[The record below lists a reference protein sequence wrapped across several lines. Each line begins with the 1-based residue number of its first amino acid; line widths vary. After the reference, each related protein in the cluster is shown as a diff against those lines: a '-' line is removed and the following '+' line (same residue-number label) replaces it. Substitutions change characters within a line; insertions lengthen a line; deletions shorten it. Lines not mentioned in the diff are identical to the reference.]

1 MVVESVSAGTASS
14 SSAPDLPTPG
24 GDRPARKWRDTA
36 AYVLL
41 ILGMFGVLAN
51 AAVFYRHLNT
61 LLDAGNAVRATQHT
75 ERRISLFLETL
86 LDAETGQ
93 RGYLLTGDAQYLRPY
108 YRAASLLD
116 AQLAQLSQELDGEDE
131 AQRERLARLEPVVRR
146 KLGELAESIAVRLDQ
161 GADAARALVARNTG
175 IADMDEIRAILQSMS
190 ADKVRR
196 LNDLEQTYHSTRQIT
211 MVSLGVFVGTSLA
224 LVVVVIVMIRRA
236 DRQRIQAV
244 EDHAGY
250 IAEIGRTVAQLRRER
265 NEIADINEMAS
276 FLQSSNS
283 TAELGATVGAFLER
297 SFPALAGCLYVFSQ
311 SRNDLQ
317 LEAAFGTEAV
327 VPRLSPDQCW
337 GLRRGEAHAWHRAAG
352 VPACT
357 HHVGADDGPSL
368 CPPLI
373 AHGETIGL
381 LTLVGPGV
389 ASAAAGDDESDD
401 GVRRL
406 ADAAARHLALALAN
420 LQLRDTLKEQSIRD
434 PLTGA
439 FNRRHFEIVGAKEL
453 AQCVRVGRGFALVML
468 DIDHFKRYN
477 DVHGHAAG
485 DAVLVAV
492 CDYLHQHIRE
502 ADWLFRL
509 GGEEFA
515 LLLREVDLG
524 DAARRAEHLRAGIA
538 ELRISG
544 NGFDLPSVTVSMGL
558 ATWQTTNDKLDGVL
572 ARADEALYRSK
583 AAGRNRLTVS
593 LEGASAPPAG
603 SGRE

>member
-1 MVVESVSAGTASS
+1 MVVESVSAGTGSPSS
-14 SSAPDLPTPG
+14 ETGPPSAG
-24 GDRPARKWRDTA
+24 GDRQTRKWHDTA
-36 AYVLL
+36 AYALL

-51 AAVFYRHLNT
+51 AVVFYRHLNS
-61 LLDAGNAVRATQHT
+61 LLDAGNAVRATQLT

-108 YRAASLLD
+108 YRAAGLLD
-116 AQLAQLSQELDGEDE
+116 AQLAQLSEELDDDD
-131 AQRERLARLEPVVRR
+131 AQAERLARLQPVVRR
-146 KLGELAESIAVRLDQ
+146 KLGELAESIAVRLDK
-161 GADAARALVARNTG
+161 GAEAARAFVARNTG

-196 LNDLEQTYHSTRQIT
+196 LNDLEGTYQATRQIT
-211 MVSLGVFVGTSLA
+211 MLSLGVFVGTSLA

-236 DRQRIQAV
+236 DRQRIQAI

-250 IAEIGRTVAQLRRER
+250 IAEIGRKVAQLRRER

-297 SFPALAGCLYVFSQ
+297 SFPALAGCLYVFSP

-317 LEAAFGTEAV
+317 LEAAFGTGTAV
-327 VPRLSPDQCW
+327 ARLSPEQCW
-337 GLRRGEAHAWHRAAG
+337 GLRRGETHAWHHAAG
-352 VPACT
+352 VPACI
-357 HHVGADDGPSL
+357 HHAGADDAPSL
-368 CPPLI
+368 CLPLI

-381 LTLVGPGV
+381 LTLAGPGV
-389 ASAAAGDDESDD
+389 AGAAAGDEESDD

-406 ADAAARHLALALAN
+406 ADAVARHLALAVAN

-439 FNRRHFEIVGAKEL
+439 FNRRHFDIVGAKEL

-515 LLLREVDLG
+515 LLLREVDFG
-524 DAARRAEHLRAGIA
+524 DAARRADDLRAGIA
-538 ELRISG
+538 ELRIAS

-558 ATWQTTNDKLDGVL
+558 ATWQTRNDKLDTVL
-572 ARADEALYRSK
+572 ARADEALYQSK

-593 LEGASAPPAG
+593 PEGAPAPPPG
-603 SGRE
+603 SEGA

>member
-1 MVVESVSAGTASS
+1 MVVESVSTGTGSPSS
-14 SSAPDLPTPG
+14 ETGLPSAG
-24 GDRPARKWRDTA
+24 GDRPIRKWRDTA

-51 AAVFYRHLNT
+51 AVVFYRHLNS
-61 LLDAGNAVRATQHT
+61 LLDAGNAVRAAQHT

-108 YRAASLLD
+108 YRAAGLLD
-116 AQLAQLSQELDGEDE
+116 AQLAQLSQELGDDD
-131 AQRERLARLEPVVRR
+131 AQDERLARLQPVVRR

-161 GADAARALVARNTG
+161 GAEAARAFVARNTG
-175 IADMDEIRAILQSMS
+175 IADMDEIRAILQSIS

-196 LNDLEQTYHSTRQIT
+196 LNDLEETYHSTRQIT

-236 DRQRIQAV
+236 DRQRIRAI

-250 IAEIGRTVAQLRRER
+250 IAEIGRKVAQLRRER
-265 NEIADINEMAS
+265 NEIADVNEMAS

-297 SFPALAGCLYVFSQ
+297 SFPALAGRLYVFSP

-317 LEAAFGTEAV
+317 LEAAFGTGEAV
-327 VPRLSPDQCW
+327 ARLSPDQCW

-357 HHVGADDGPSL
+357 HHADADDGPSL
-368 CPPLI
+368 CLPLI

-381 LTLVGPGV
+381 LTLAGPGV
-389 ASAAAGDDESDD
+389 AGAAAGDEDQDD

-406 ADAAARHLALALAN
+406 ADAAARHLALAVAN

-453 AQCVRVGRGFALVML
+453 AQCVRVGRSFALVML

-485 DAVLVAV
+485 DAVLVAL

-515 LLLREVDLG
+515 LLLREVDFG
-524 DAARRAEHLRAGIA
+524 DAARRAEDLRAGIA
-538 ELRISG
+538 GLRIAS
-544 NGFDLPSVTVSMGL
+544 NDFDLPSVTVSMGL
-558 ATWQTTNDKLDGVL
+558 ATWQTRNDKLDGVL
-572 ARADEALYRSK
+572 ARADEALYQSK

-593 LEGASAPPAG
+593 PEGAPASPAG
-603 SGRE
+603 SGRD

>member
-1 MVVESVSAGTASS
+1 MVVESVSTGTGSPSS
-14 SSAPDLPTPG
+14 ETGLLSAG
-24 GDRPARKWRDTA
+24 GDPQARKWRDTA
-36 AYVLL
+36 AYLLL

-51 AAVFYRHLNT
+51 AVVFYRHLNS
-61 LLDAGNAVRATQHT
+61 LLDAGNAVRAAQHT

-108 YRAASLLD
+108 YRAAGLLD
-116 AQLAQLSQELDGEDE
+116 AQLDQLSQELDDDD
-131 AQRERLARLEPVVRR
+131 AQVERLARLQPVVRR
-146 KLGELAESIAVRLDQ
+146 KLGELAESIAVRLEQ
-161 GADAARALVARNTG
+161 GAEAARAFVARNTG

-196 LNDLEQTYHSTRQIT
+196 LNDLEETYHSTRQIT
-211 MVSLGVFVGTSLA
+211 MLSLGVFVGTSLA

-236 DRQRIQAV
+236 DRQRIRAI

-250 IAEIGRTVAQLRRER
+250 IAEIGRKVAQLRRER
-265 NEIADINEMAS
+265 NEIADVNEMAS

-297 SFPALAGCLYVFSQ
+297 SFPALAGCLYVFSP

-317 LEAAFGTEAV
+317 LEAAFGTGTAV
-327 VPRLSPDQCW
+327 ARLSPDQCW

-357 HHVGADDGPSL
+357 HHADAADSPSL
-368 CPPLI
+368 CLPLI

-381 LTLVGPGV
+381 LTLAGPGI
-389 ASAAAGDDESDD
+389 AGAAAGDEDPDD

-406 ADAAARHLALALAN
+406 ADAVARHLALAVAN

-453 AQCVRVGRGFALVML
+453 AQCVRVGRGFALAML
-468 DIDHFKRYN
+468 DVDHFKRYN

-485 DAVLVAV
+485 DAVLVAL

-515 LLLREVDLG
+515 LLLREVDFG
-524 DAARRAEHLRAGIA
+524 DAARRAEDLRAGIA
-538 ELRISG
+538 ELRISS

-558 ATWQTTNDKLDGVL
+558 ATCETTNDKLETVL
-572 ARADEALYRSK
+572 ARADEALYQAK

-593 LEGASAPPAG
+593 PAGVPTPTAG
-603 SGRE
+603 SGRD